1 MIELR
6 YCFEPFGEVWNIFAR
21 TCHGP
26 CYHAFVYGAGRICL
40 IFTQISIS
48 CVCAYEMFTSKFD
61 VESKI
66 NTTVQLLFLWSDGLL
81 IFVIQ
86 IGNGDSIK
94 F

>member
-1 MIELR
+1 MVRVIMRLCMGR
-6 YCFEPFGEVWNIFAR
+6 GASVLYLPKL
-21 TCHGP
+21 
-26 CYHAFVYGAGRICL
+26 AFH
-40 IFTQISIS
+40 
-48 CVCAYEMFTSKFD
+48 VCAYEMFTSKFD
-61 VESKI
+61 VETKI